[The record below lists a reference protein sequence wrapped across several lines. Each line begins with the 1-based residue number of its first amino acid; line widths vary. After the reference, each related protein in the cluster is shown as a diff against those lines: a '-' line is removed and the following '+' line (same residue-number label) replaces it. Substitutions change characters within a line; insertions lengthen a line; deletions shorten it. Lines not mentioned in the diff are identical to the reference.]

1 MECTKIFHVAHFCFS
16 GKQYK
21 NFYFHSIVWQTR
33 LQQFSRSET
42 ISLVYVELMFTKF
55 DMSTFAS
62 YERIIMQTDLI
73 FTLPSDL
80 ISSLPVV
87 RNKLAHKFISVDILP
102 DPYLY

>member
-1 MECTKIFHVAHFCFS
+1 
-16 GKQYK
+16 
-21 NFYFHSIVWQTR
+21 
-33 LQQFSRSET
+33 
-42 ISLVYVELMFTKF
+42 MFTKF